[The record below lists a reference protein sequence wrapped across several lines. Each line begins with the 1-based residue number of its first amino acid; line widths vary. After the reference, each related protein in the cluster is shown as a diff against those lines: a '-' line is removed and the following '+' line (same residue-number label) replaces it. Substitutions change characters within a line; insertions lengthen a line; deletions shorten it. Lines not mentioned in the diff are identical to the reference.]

1 MLFTQL
7 ISMGNGRKNIYSYY
21 RPQPET
27 VYVAGVRSHNFL
39 FPVST
44 QCLLCPHPEPKLDIT
59 IYLGKR

>member
-1 MLFTQL
+1 MH
-7 ISMGNGRKNIYSYY
+7 SYY